1 MKNGDAVLG
10 VPRDKPA
17 RPRQACGHFVHIQ
30 PNSQKPALCQP
41 GLAFEQFI
49 NISACPL
56 VHYKL

>member
-1 MKNGDAVLG
+1 MEGIRGSDGMKIGDAVLG
-10 VPRDKPA
+10 VPRDKPD
-17 RPRQACGHFVHIQ
+17 IQ